1 MKNILKKY
9 ASKIQIEL
17 TDDQLDKFQKYYDVL
32 IETNKVMNL
41 TAITEVNDVV
51 IKHFVDSLSLIN
63 YFDLKDKTVI
73 DVGTGA
79 GFPGIPL
86 AILLENTQF
95 TLMDSLNKRINFLNN
110 VIEICNLKNV
120 TTIHSRA
127 EDLGRNEDY
136 REKYD
141 VCVSRAVANM
151 STLLEYCIP
160 FVKKGGYFISY
171 KSGNAEEE
179 IKNSVAAQKKLS
191 CINKKIIDFT
201 LEGTDMFRSFVIF
214 EKTGELSKKYPRQA
228 GKPKRSPL

>member
-17 TDDQLDKFQKYYDVL
+17 TDDQLDKFHKYYDVL

-51 IKHFVDSLSLIN
+51 TKHFVDSISLIN
-63 YFDLKDKTVI
+63 YFDLKDKVVI

-179 IKNSVAAQKKLS
+179 IQNSVAAQKKLS

-201 LEGTDMFRSFVIF
+201 LEGTDMSRSFVIF
-214 EKTGELSKKYPRQA
+214 EKTGELSKRYPRQA
-228 GKPKRSPL
+228 GKPKKSPL